1 MTLITFLYSGTIK
14 LIVDSDN
21 IFKGGNSMASSS
33 IFIYELRSPSEINVE
48 SIYSCLKGY
57 PEDENTYFNLEM
69 ISANELLGEYV
80 IVQNVQESY
89 YNPEQRVFEYRIV
102 PKANVIS
109 FSITDGFLEIW
120 GNKTSANKLVFELS
134 NLLAP
139 ISINSV
145 EVTIDTLLEKLK
157 GYKLKVSKVCFQ
169 DFLFTEDIVGNF
181 TVDLSSYGDAFS
193 ILQKYN
199 GKISSMTIILYCD
212 NSSIKLRITEKGRVT
227 VYKSRSSMDDEE
239 ILFLHQILL
248 NGGEH

>member
-109 FSITDGFLEIW
+109 FSNFNTAFLGFFIYVLQCYAGLISC
-120 GNKTSANKLVFELS
+120 NVF
-134 NLLAP
+134 
-139 ISINSV
+139 
-145 EVTIDTLLEKLK
+145 
-157 GYKLKVSKVCFQ
+157 
-169 DFLFTEDIVGNF
+169 
-181 TVDLSSYGDAFS
+181 
-193 ILQKYN
+193 
-199 GKISSMTIILYCD
+199 
-212 NSSIKLRITEKGRVT
+212 
-227 VYKSRSSMDDEE
+227 
-239 ILFLHQILL
+239 
-248 NGGEH
+248 

>member
-1 MTLITFLYSGTIK
+1 MEQKQFKAESKRLLDLMIHSIYTHKEIFLRELISNASDAIDKLYFRSLTDDSVNMKKSDFAIEIIPDKENRTLTIKDNGIGMTKEELEEHLGTIANSGS
-14 LIVDSDN
+14 LQ
-21 IFKGGNSMASSS
+21 FK
-33 IFIYELRSPSEINVE
+33 SENQMEDDHQIIGQFGVGF
-48 SIYSCLKGY
+48 YSAFMVA
-57 PEDENTYFNLEM
+57 D
-69 ISANELLGEYV
+69 
-80 IVQNVQESY
+80 
-89 YNPEQRVFEYRIV
+89 
-102 PKANVIS
+102 
-109 FSITDGFLEIW
+109 
-120 GNKTSANKLVFELS
+120 
-134 NLLAP
+134 
-139 ISINSV
+139 

-199 GKISSMTIILYCD
+199 DKISSMTIILYCD
-212 NSSIKLRITEKGRVT
+212 NSSIKLRITAKGRVT

>member
-1 MTLITFLYSGTIK
+1 
-14 LIVDSDN
+14 
-21 IFKGGNSMASSS
+21 MASSS
-33 IFIYELRSPSEINVE
+33 IFIYELRSPAEINVE
-48 SIYSCLKGY
+48 SIYSRLKGY

-80 IVQNVQESY
+80 IVQNAQESY

-109 FSITDGFLEIW
+109 FSITDDFLEIW

-157 GYKLKVSKVCFQ
+157 GYIQFTFVFQSVCRPVRESSRTDLVNSVSKIAFANRKLQVC
-169 DFLFTEDIVGNF
+169 
-181 TVDLSSYGDAFS
+181 
-193 ILQKYN
+193 
-199 GKISSMTIILYCD
+199 
-212 NSSIKLRITEKGRVT
+212 
-227 VYKSRSSMDDEE
+227 
-239 ILFLHQILL
+239 HQ
-248 NGGEH
+248 

>member
-1 MTLITFLYSGTIK
+1 
-14 LIVDSDN
+14 
-21 IFKGGNSMASSS
+21 MASSS
-33 IFIYELRSPSEINVE
+33 IFIYELRSPAEINVE
-48 SIYSCLKGY
+48 SIYSRLKGY

-69 ISANELLGEYV
+69 ISATNYWANMSLSKMLKNLIITLSREFLN
-80 IVQNVQESY
+80 IVLFLKQMLFLSALRMV
-89 YNPEQRVFEYRIV
+89 
-102 PKANVIS
+102 
-109 FSITDGFLEIW
+109 LEIW

-139 ISINSV
+139 ISINSI

-199 GKISSMTIILYCD
+199 DKISSMTIILYCD
-212 NSSIKLRITEKGRVT
+212 NSSIKLRITAKGRVT

>member
-1 MTLITFLYSGTIK
+1 
-14 LIVDSDN
+14 
-21 IFKGGNSMASSS
+21 MASSS
-33 IFIYELRSPSEINVE
+33 IFIYELRSPAEINVE
-48 SIYSCLKGY
+48 SIYSRLKGY

-80 IVQNVQESY
+80 IVQNAQESC

-199 GKISSMTIILYCD
+199 DKISSMGGGGGGGGG
-212 NSSIKLRITEKGRVT
+212 SIKLRITAKGRVT

-239 ILFLHQILL
+239 TLFLHQILL